1 MKKELTLSEAI
12 AYVLSCLSR
21 GQVRDAHQLL
31 MKLPQDNVHVLLAHA
46 RLTYVEG
53 DNQRAFE
60 MTNQLLSTGE
70 VPCEVMA
77 FMCYLL
83 AKTGETAK
91 VRPILARLEGQTSV
105 NPQYWGDLAVVF
117 YMGKNYVAALQCAQ
131 RSLKSDPER
140 VEIWRVLGA
149 AQRDSGNP
157 RAAISSYFRALS
169 LDPMHGESYLH
180 LHVFFEEIGEFEKS
194 AHFLNLAKAYGVNN
208 QQLALRDAHVLL
220 KQGRLKEGFQ
230 KYRVRYD
237 GVKISNSRPESRVPV
252 WNGEEVADKDILVY
266 CEQGAGDVIQFSRFL
281 IELAARGA
289 KVTFL
294 CRKSLCRLIAQSIPQ
309 VTVCETVENPDVFDY
324 QSYLMDLA
332 IFMDISVQRMA
343 HREGYLRAPYDGFQD
358 LQPNEKPK
366 IGFAWH
372 GGAAH
377 LRDHLRSI
385 DLALFADLLTVSH
398 LNWVSLQLGA
408 NAPLPKGGHVI
419 DVTDRLQDFGDTA
432 ALIAKLDLVISVD
445 TAVAHLAAAMGK
457 PVWLLLDQCADWRW
471 QEEATRSYWYDS
483 IRLFRQQEFGN
494 WKQVLKTVKLALREE
509 YS

>member
-1 MKKELTLSEAI
+1 MKKELTLTEAV
-12 AYVLSCLSR
+12 AYVLCCLSR
-21 GQVRDAHQLL
+21 GQVQDARNLL
-31 MKLPQDNVHVLLAHA
+31 MKLPQDNVHVLLAQA

-60 MTNQLLSTGE
+60 MTNQLLSTKE
-70 VPCEVMA
+70 APCEAMA
-77 FMCYLL
+77 FVCYLL

-91 VRPILARLEGQTSV
+91 VRPILARLEEKTSSS
-105 NPQYWGDLAVVF
+105 PQYWGDLAVVF

-131 RSLKSDPER
+131 RSLKGDPDR
-140 VEIWRVLGA
+140 VEIWRVQGA

-180 LHVFFEEIGEFEKS
+180 LHVFFEEIGEFDKA
-194 AHFLNLAKAYGVNN
+194 AHFLNLAKSYGIKN

-237 GVKISNSRPESRVPV
+237 GVKISNSRPECRVPV
-252 WNGEEVADKDILVY
+252 WNGEEITDKDILVY

-294 CRKSLCRLIAQSIPQ
+294 CRKSLCRLIAHAIPQ
-309 VTVCETVENPDVFDY
+309 ITVCETVENPDAFDY

-332 IFMDISVQRMA
+332 IFMDISVQRMP

-358 LQPNEKPK
+358 LPKNKKPK

-385 DLALFADLLTVSH
+385 DLGQFADLFTLAH
-398 LNWVSLQLGA
+398 LDWVSLQVDA
-408 NAPLPKGGHVI
+408 NAPLPKVDHLI
-419 DVTDRLQDFGDTA
+419 DVTNRLQDFGDTA
-432 ALIAKLDLVISVD
+432 ALIAQLDLVISVD
-445 TAVAHLAAAMGK
+445 TAIAHLAAAMGK

-471 QEEATRSYWYDS
+471 QEETTHSYWYDS

-494 WKQVLKTVKLALREE
+494 WKQVLKTVQTTLREE